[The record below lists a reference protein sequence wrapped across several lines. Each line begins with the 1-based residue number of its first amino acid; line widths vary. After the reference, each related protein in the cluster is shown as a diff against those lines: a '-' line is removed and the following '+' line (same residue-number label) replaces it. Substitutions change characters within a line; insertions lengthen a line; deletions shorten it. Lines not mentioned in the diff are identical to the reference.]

1 MIKEPIF
8 LHMLTFVL
16 NSILN
21 ALNSIQFH
29 TEESGVF
36 YCKLHTHAY
45 AMFAY
50 KGFILVS

>member
-1 MIKEPIF
+1 
-8 LHMLTFVL
+8 MLTFVL

-29 TEESGVF
+29 TEESSVF

-45 AMFAY
+45 GMFAY